1 MASDPVSAA
10 LERLAKLAAA
20 GTAPDRMQRETN
32 KLLDAWRD
40 DPATFQDRLA
50 VLRENLESG
59 VAAAQDGVDDADRD
73 DKAAMRGAEATLKAL
88 AGALARLP

>member
-1 MASDPVSAA
+1 MTRRRSRTGWPI
-10 LERLAKLAAA
+10 
-20 GTAPDRMQRETN
+20 
-32 KLLDAWRD
+32 
-40 DPATFQDRLA
+40 
-50 VLRENLESG
+50 LRENLESG